1 MRSVDA
7 AHQTAGRLSE
17 LNHAVRIDLGRAE
30 RQQFGGDVTHDGVEP
45 CERDRIGTPKLNAL
59 GIACGVIVTVGRI
72 FPGTGLATGASRVR
86 LLATNML
93 PTALLVWQLSPSIV
107 PLRTKPS
114 SATQSRECA

>member
-1 MRSVDA
+1 MQFVFTWDGRSGSSLA
-7 AHQTAGRLSE
+7 ETSRMMALSRVNGTE
-17 LNHAVRIDLGRAE
+17 LELKAE
-30 RQQFGGDVTHDGVEP
+30 RLGD
-45 CERDRIGTPKLNAL
+45 C
-59 GIACGVIVTVGRI
+59 CGVIVTVGRI